1 MTSRKPRGHP
11 VKFPIRVR
19 ARRVPN
25 LTVIKLQASI
35 SLGGMAETNSDLE
48 IEESPESDPHKY
60 EVMSCSS
67 RRNPKSKN
75 NSSFITPRPYQEE
88 LLEDALCEN
97 TVVNLG
103 TGAGKTYIA
112 VMLIKELSYQ
122 ILDKP
127 FTPETAKRTIFLVP
141 TGKYD

>member
-1 MTSRKPRGHP
+1 
-11 VKFPIRVR
+11 
-19 ARRVPN
+19 
-25 LTVIKLQASI
+25 
-35 SLGGMAETNSDLE
+35 MAEGSSDLE
-48 IEESPESDPHKY
+48 TEESLDSDPQRYAVVPHD
-60 EVMSCSS
+60 SRSS
-67 RRNPKSKN
+67 SKSK
-75 NSSFITPRPYQEE
+75 SILITPRPYQEE

-127 FTPETAKRTIFLVP
+127 FSKTDKRTIFLVP
-141 TGKYD
+141 TGEHGSID